1 MIYVLILIT
10 YASYAANS
18 TGYEFTSLENC
29 QNAWAALEQMIKD
42 KELDGWGREVHGVCV
57 LK

>member
-1 MIYVLILIT
+1 MIYILILLT
-10 YASYAANS
+10 TGTGATSS

-29 QNAWAALEQMIKD
+29 QIALAAIEEKASSV
-42 KELDGWGREVHGVCV
+42 WRHAYGVCV